1 MSINNGTI
9 KRIAKDVKYIIANGA
24 SLSSENIYYKH
35 DEENIM
41 KGYAL
46 IVGQGD
52 TPYGYG
58 YYFFEFIFPSNFP
71 FSPPEVHY
79 LTNDGTMRFNP
90 NLYTNGKVCLSI
102 LNTWAGESWTACQ
115 TIYSLLLTLSSILC
129 ANPLLNEPGI
139 KEDHNDVIKY
149 NYLVTYK
156 NIEFALIKV
165 VNIVCFNEVNTLTK
179 ATVSIMHKF
188 KPIIIE
194 TFMNNKEKILEF
206 ISAARIT
213 YKDLINNVNVNVNT
227 NNNTNIKLQKLY
239 ISVYNLKYD
248 LEYDKLEKLIL
259 DINIRN

>member
-1 MSINNGTI
+1 MSINNSAI

-79 LTNDGTMRFNP
+79 LTNDGSMRFNP

-129 ANPLLNEPGI
+129 PNPLLNEPGI
-139 KEDHNDVIKY
+139 KEDHNDVHKY
-149 NYLVTYK
+149 NFLVTYK
-156 NIEFALIKV
+156 NIEFAIIKV
-165 VNIVCFNEVNTLTK
+165 VNIVCFNEVNSLSK
-179 ATVSIMHKF
+179 PSLAIMHKF
-188 KPIIIE
+188 KAIIGD
-194 TFMNNKEKILEF
+194 TFMANKEKILDF
-206 ISAARIT
+206 INKNRVT
-213 YKDLINNVNVNVNT
+213 YEDLINDATTNT
-227 NNNTNIKLQKLY
+227 NSSNLQKLY

-248 LEYDKLEKLIL
+248 LEYDKLKKLIL
-259 DINIRN
+259 EINI

>member
-1 MSINNGTI
+1 MSINNSTI
-9 KRIAKDVKYIIANGA
+9 KRIANDVKYILNNEH
-24 SLSSENIYYKH
+24 SLSLENIYYKH

-46 IVGQGD
+46 IVGQHD
-52 TPYGYG
+52 TPYAYG

-71 FSPPEVHY
+71 FAPPEVHY
-79 LTNDGTMRFNP
+79 LTNDGSMRFNP

-179 ATVSIMHKF
+179 ATLSIMHKF
-188 KPIIIE
+188 KPIICE
-194 TFMNNKEKILEF
+194 TFMNNKEKILDF
-206 ISAARIT
+206 INRNRVT
-213 YKDLINNVNVNVNT
+213 YQDLINDANSST
-227 NNNTNIKLQKLY
+227 NLQKLY

-248 LEYDKLEKLIL
+248 LEYDKLSKLIL
-259 DINIRN
+259 EINIRN

>member
-1 MSINNGTI
+1 MSINNNAI
-9 KRIAKDVKYIIANGA
+9 KRIANDVKYIINNGA

-46 IVGQGD
+46 IVGQRD

-58 YYFFEFIFPSNFP
+58 YYFFEFIFPSNYP
-71 FSPPEVHY
+71 FEPPEVHY
-79 LTNDGTMRFNP
+79 LTNDGSMRFNP

-129 ANPLLNEPGI
+129 VNPLLNEPGI

-156 NIEFALIKV
+156 NIEFAIIKV
-165 VNIVCFNEVNTLTK
+165 VNIVCFNEVNTLSK
-179 ATVSIMHKF
+179 ATISVMRKF
-188 KPIIIE
+188 KTIIIE
-194 TFMNNKEKILEF
+194 TFVSNKEKILDF
-206 ISAARIT
+206 INANRIT
-213 YKDLINNVNVNVNT
+213 YENLINDTTIDNKNSN
-227 NNNTNIKLQKLY
+227 KLQKLY

-248 LEYDKLEKLIL
+248 LEYDKLRNLIL
-259 DINIRN
+259 EMNIRNEY

>member
-1 MSINNGTI
+1 MSINNNAI
-9 KRIAKDVKYIIANGA
+9 KRIANDVKYIINNCA

-46 IVGQGD
+46 IVGQRD

-58 YYFFEFIFPSNFP
+58 YYFFEFIFPSNYP
-71 FSPPEVHY
+71 FEPPEVHY
-79 LTNDGTMRFNP
+79 LTNDGSMRFNP

-115 TIYSLLLTLSSILC
+115 TIYSLLLSLSSILC
-129 ANPLLNEPGI
+129 VNPLLNEPGI

-156 NIEFALIKV
+156 NIEFAIIKV
-165 VNIVCFNEVNTLTK
+165 VNIVCFNEVNTLSK
-179 ATVSIMHKF
+179 ATISIMRKF
-188 KPIIIE
+188 KTIIIE
-194 TFMNNKEKILEF
+194 TFVSNKEKILDF
-206 ISAARIT
+206 INANRIT
-213 YKDLINNVNVNVNT
+213 YENLINETTIDNKNSN
-227 NNNTNIKLQKLY
+227 KLQKLY

-248 LEYDKLEKLIL
+248 LEYDKLRNLIL
-259 DINIRN
+259 EMNIRNEY

>member
-1 MSINNGTI
+1 MSINNSAI
-9 KRIAKDVKYIIANGA
+9 KRIAKDVKYIINNSG

-58 YYFFEFIFPSNFP
+58 YYFFEFIYPYNYP

-129 ANPLLNEPGI
+129 VNPLLNEPGI
-139 KEDHNDVIKY
+139 KEEHEDVDKY

-156 NIEFALIKV
+156 NIEFSIIKV
-165 VNIVCFNEVNTLTK
+165 VNIICFNEVNNFIK
-179 ATVSIMHKF
+179 DHISIMHKF
-188 KPIIIE
+188 KTIIIE
-194 TFMNNKEKILEF
+194 TFMSNKEKILEF
-206 ISAARIT
+206 IDNNRVK
-213 YKDLINNVNVNVNT
+213 YEKLINLSYVDDNKNKKIYN
-227 NNNTNIKLQKLY
+227 LY

-248 LEYDKLEKLIL
+248 LNYDKLKKLIL
-259 DINIRN
+259 EINIL

>member
-9 KRIAKDVKYIIANGA
+9 KRIAKDVKYIIANAA

-149 NYLVTYK
+149 NFLVTYK

-165 VNIVCFNEVNTLTK
+165 VNIVCFK
-179 ATVSIMHKF
+179 
-188 KPIIIE
+188 
-194 TFMNNKEKILEF
+194 
-206 ISAARIT
+206 
-213 YKDLINNVNVNVNT
+213 
-227 NNNTNIKLQKLY
+227 
-239 ISVYNLKYD
+239 
-248 LEYDKLEKLIL
+248 
-259 DINIRN
+259 